1 MEYKKYS
8 LVLWIGSGRWKHRT
22 NEIEG
27 IAMVAY
33 SENLLGMVD
42 FLKNTKTSWF
52 LKTETLPG
60 FGFVLRWGK
69 NLH

>member
-42 FLKNTKTSWF
+42 FLKNTKTS
-52 LKTETLPG
+52 
-60 FGFVLRWGK
+60 
-69 NLH
+69 